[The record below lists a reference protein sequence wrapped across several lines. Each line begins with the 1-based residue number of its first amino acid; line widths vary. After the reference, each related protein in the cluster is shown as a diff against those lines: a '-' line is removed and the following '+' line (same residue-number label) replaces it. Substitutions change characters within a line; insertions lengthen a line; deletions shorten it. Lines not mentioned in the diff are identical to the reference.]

1 MVSKIKV
8 DEIESSQ
15 SNSSTTINKPIF
27 EVPVNKIQTLTSSSG
42 TLAINCANAS
52 TGTITLTENI
62 TDIDFTNVP
71 TSGDYKFTLNVT
83 QHASSAK
90 TVLLKKI
97 TVNGGSEVLGKTIG
111 GADYTMSSVYSTIDV
126 LTFTFIN
133 AGTPLIEFSQKMNQI
148 ASLEQSGSLLFNLD
162 FNNPECYD
170 GSGTTVTDL
179 SANNFNFNIQGSPT
193 FSADSDGDKRFTNFS
208 TSAYLKSAANTGINT
223 QSEPVTFT
231 ALVELNTASAYA
243 GIAGQGDSTPRTHM
257 AFISYS
263 QKFGTDHWEPGGFYT
278 SQHNLNQKYLVTY
291 VFPTAADRSTANG
304 KIYFSSAEQSK
315 TLYGSSSSSLTDHTL
330 NIGTWKPSRT
340 DMTWQGSIYAVA
352 MWNAALTATEVADN
366 HTYYYSQRFTY

>member
-8 DEIESSQ
+8 DEVESSQ
-15 SNSSTTINKPIF
+15 SNGSTTINKPIF

-111 GADYTMSSVYSTIDV
+111 GADFTMSTNYSTIDV

-133 AGTPLIEFSQKMNQI
+133 AGTPLIEFSQK
-148 ASLEQSGSLLFNLD
+148 
-162 FNNPECYD
+162 
-170 GSGTTVTDL
+170 L
-179 SANNFNFNIQGSPT
+179 SI
-193 FSADSDGDKRFTNFS
+193 
-208 TSAYLKSAANTGINT
+208 
-223 QSEPVTFT
+223 
-231 ALVELNTASAYA
+231 
-243 GIAGQGDSTPRTHM
+243 
-257 AFISYS
+257 
-263 QKFGTDHWEPGGFYT
+263 
-278 SQHNLNQKYLVTY
+278 
-291 VFPTAADRSTANG
+291 
-304 KIYFSSAEQSK
+304 
-315 TLYGSSSSSLTDHTL
+315 
-330 NIGTWKPSRT
+330 
-340 DMTWQGSIYAVA
+340 
-352 MWNAALTATEVADN
+352 
-366 HTYYYSQRFTY
+366 